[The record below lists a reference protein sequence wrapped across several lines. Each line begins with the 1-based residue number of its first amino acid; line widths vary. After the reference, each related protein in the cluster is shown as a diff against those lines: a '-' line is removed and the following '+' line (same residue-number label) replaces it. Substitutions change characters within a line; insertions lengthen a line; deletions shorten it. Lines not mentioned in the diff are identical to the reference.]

1 MTATESVRVR
11 TEEDRIE
18 EVIRYNIRR
27 YLRLL
32 GRSQNS
38 LAPEMGVTSGSISQM
53 MTGFT
58 VLKFRQ
64 VYKVAKALGVT
75 IDDLM
80 DDTYIRQDEEFME
93 KMRDNTASTKNIP
106 AEREDPASLAGAGS
120 KRYVLDFDESGKKGT
135 DQRGSSGM
143 SLTDKNQKWARI
155 SGRRTRPRTGC

>member
-1 MTATESVRVR
+1 MTATDGIRVSMD
-11 TEEDRIE
+11 EDRVE

-38 LAPEMGVTSGSISQM
+38 LAPEMGVTTGSISQM

-80 DDTYIRQDEEFME
+80 DDTYIRQDEEFMA
-93 KMRDNTASTKNIP
+93 KMKAPESNKNLG
-106 AEREDPASLAGAGS
+106 AQRRNPASQAGAGFE
-120 KRYVLDFDESGKKGT
+120 RYVLDSDVSDEGP
-135 DQRGSSGM
+135 DQR
-143 SLTDKNQKWARI
+143 A
-155 SGRRTRPRTGC
+155 